1 MLTTAARHLYLTLSG
16 EFDAL
21 SISVLQLPHMPPMG
35 PARKESRAVTNVH
48 TTLLPFLEYFVQK
61 NQDRMKKHIA
71 ILVCLVFT
79 VVFLSVPVAAQ
90 ISNGLTLTC
99 QVSSTPITPAPN
111 SPIWLDLT
119 VTNVT
124 TTTFSGQYSVIVDVG
139 AVATTSPVMA
149 SLIQKASY
157 RTVED
162 VTSVPFT
169 IDPGK
174 TKVFP
179 VLLNDLISPVNPG
192 SLSGWIVL
200 PLFDEATHQ
209 DVRFV
214 LVTPLIVQVGEPLA
228 RNQLST
234 VSALILTSVESYNFG
249 TRYDAV
255 RSLGPLPDA
264 NAVQVLVQA
273 IKERQSSPWV
283 GDLLDA
289 LGRRPRTPA
298 STKALTDIAQSDNP
312 ELSALA
318 AGYLKK

>member
-1 MLTTAARHLYLTLSG
+1 MKTYVITLICLLS
-16 EFDAL
+16 AL
-21 SISVLQLPHMPPMG
+21 ISHMVSANA
-35 PARKESRAVTNVH
+35 PANHGLNLMCKVSDN
-48 TTLLPFLEYFVQK
+48 
-61 NQDRMKKHIA
+61 HI
-71 ILVCLVFT
+71 
-79 VVFLSVPVAAQ
+79 P
-90 ISNGLTLTC
+90 
-99 QVSSTPITPAPN
+99 PAPN
-111 SPIWLDLT
+111 GPIWLDLII
-119 VTNVT
+119 TNDAST
-124 TTTFSGQYSVIVDVG
+124 SFSGQYSSIVDAGV
-139 AVATTSPVMA
+139 VATTCPVTA
-149 SLIQKASY
+149 SLLQKASY

-162 VTSVPFT
+162 VSAVPFT

-179 VLLNDLISPVNPG
+179 VLLNDLIPPVKVG
-192 SLSGWIVL
+192 SLSGSVVL

-214 LVTPLIVQVGEPLA
+214 LVTPLKVQVGEPLTP
-228 RNQLST
+228 NQLT
-234 VSALILTSVESYNFG
+234 AVSAQILTSVKSYNFG

-255 RSLGPLPDA
+255 RSLGPLPEA
-264 NAVQVLVQA
+264 YAVQVLVQA